1 MNILKTTKRER
12 NIIERTYEREM
23 DFDSYD
29 DRVFC
34 AYAVSRLMRIQKKL
48 HRIYEDECN
57 TFIEDEVR
65 IKKRSDTATRLE
77 NEARSIAKENGFE
90 IRINSDP
97 RGEAIKLNLNPKKAL
112 GGSDSVEYTGMD
124 TDLLC

>member
-1 MNILKTTKRER
+1 MNILKTTKREKK
-12 NIIERTYEREM
+12 IIERTYKREM
-23 DFDSYD
+23 DFASYQ
-29 DRVFC
+29 DRVLC

-48 HRIYEDECN
+48 HRIYEDVCN